1 MVLYRQESIWMVAEL
16 REGGREKEEGEGRC
30 VVILPANFQIPGKK
44 RGGEKGVGEEES
56 VSHRLT
62 LLCEK

>member
-44 RGGEKGVGEEES
+44 RGGGEGGWGGGICES
-56 VSHRLT
+56 PFDFAL
-62 LLCEK
+62 